1 MASSSGSCGSPQIAN
16 TCAAGTATGYAVAAC
31 GATENWTCLGSSGSV
46 NDYCSAVRVCST
58 GGTCGTAAGV
68 DTPVYPAASGLC
80 NVGTATPNDT
90 VGTDGVFN
98 WSCNGSA
105 GAVACSAAR
114 QYTVNFNTYG

>member
-1 MASSSGSCGSPQIAN
+1 MASSSGSCGAVAN
-16 TCAAGTATGYAVAAC
+16 TCTAGTVSNYVPAATC
-31 GATENWTCLGSSGSV
+31 GGNDTWKCLGSSGSM
-46 NDYCSAVRVCST
+46 NANCSAVHVCTT
-58 GGTCGTAAGV
+58 GGDCGGAAGV
-68 DTPVYPAASGLC
+68 ATYVYPTSGLC
-80 NVGTATPNDT
+80 TTGTATPNDT